1 MTLAHRLTS
10 MTAGRVEQ
18 IGAPLEVYARPAS
31 TFVAGF
37 IGSPPM
43 NLIPRQR
50 QGRAGLFGIRPEH
63 LEPCPP
69 AEAMPVAQIHLLE
82 PPRAP
87 TPGYRPLAADRGA
100 RLAAPLPAS
109 FHAHA

>member
-50 QGRAGLFGIRPEH
+50 QGRGGLFGIPPEH
-63 LEPCPP
+63 PEPCPP
-69 AEAMPVAQIHLLE
+69 GGALLVAQIDLVQ
-82 PPRAP
+82 PPRADKLGHGP
-87 TPGYRPLAADRGA
+87 LSTGPGRRHAG
-100 RLAAPLPAS
+100 RLAAS
-109 FHAHA
+109 FQ